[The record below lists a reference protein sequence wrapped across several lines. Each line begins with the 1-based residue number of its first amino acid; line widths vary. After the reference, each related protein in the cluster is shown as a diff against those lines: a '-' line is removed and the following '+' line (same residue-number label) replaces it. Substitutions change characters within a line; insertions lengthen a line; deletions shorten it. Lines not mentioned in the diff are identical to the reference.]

1 MMVDAGLRVVPAS
14 VDSYNA
20 SGPAATVVRAVRQQP
35 HNTRDPGIF
44 AILPDSIGL
53 IGLGAIGG
61 SLAWRATQAGV
72 KRVVGYSRSTADVIE
87 ALKRGAISEGADS
100 PQGAARGAAFVVL
113 AAPPSATLELIT
125 RAPSWL
131 APGAILSDVA
141 SVKAPVMEQARAAG
155 LAGRFAGA
163 HPLAGTHET
172 GFAAARPDL
181 FRNAVVY
188 VCSTGT
194 REGDGVAQAVASFW
208 ELVGES
214 QVVTIDATAHD
225 VQLAWTS
232 HLPQAVS
239 SALAVALGARALG
252 GVSYGA
258 GGRDTTRLAAS
269 DPDLW
274 AEILLANSGPVAEA
288 LAQTGAAMERLR
300 ALITAHDVTGLKAF
314 LAQGAAFRKGLD
326 R

>member
-1 MMVDAGLRVVPAS
+1 VPATA
-14 VDSYNA
+14 DSYNA
-20 SGPAATVVRAVRQQP
+20 SGPAATGVRTVRLRP
-35 HNTRDPGIF
+35 HNTCDPGIF
-44 AILPDSIGL
+44 AILPDSIGI

-100 PQGAARGAAFVVL
+100 PRAAARGAAFVVL
-113 AAPPSATLELIT
+113 ATPPSATLELID
-125 RAPSWL
+125 RASSWL
-131 APGAILSDVA
+131 APGAILSDVT
-141 SVKAPVMEQARAAG
+141 SIKAPVMDRARAAG
-155 LAGRFAGA
+155 LTARFAGA

-194 REGDGVAQAVASFW
+194 LEGDGVARTVGSFW

-214 QVVTIDATAHD
+214 QVVTIDAAAHD

-232 HLPQAVS
+232 HLPQAVA
-239 SALAVALGARALG
+239 SALAVALGERALG
-252 GVSYGA
+252 GVSVGS

-274 AEILLANSGPVAEA
+274 AEIFLANTGPVADA
-288 LAQTGAAMERLR
+288 LAQAGAAMERLR
-300 ALITAHDVTGLKAF
+300 ALVAARDSAGLKAF
-314 LAQGAAFRKGLD
+314 LAQGAAFRRGLE

>member
-1 MMVDAGLRVVPAS
+1 M
-14 VDSYNA
+14 
-20 SGPAATVVRAVRQQP
+20 
-35 HNTRDPGIF
+35 
-44 AILPDSIGL
+44 
-53 IGLGAIGG
+53 
-61 SLAWRATQAGV
+61 

-87 ALKRGAISEGADS
+87 ALRRGAITAGADS
-100 PQGAARGAAFVVL
+100 PQGAAREAAFVVL
-113 AAPPSATLELIT
+113 ATPPSATLELID

-141 SVKAPVMEQARAAG
+141 SIKVPVMERARAAG
-155 LAGRFAGA
+155 LASRFAGA
-163 HPLAGTHET
+163 HPLAGTHGT

-194 REGDGVAQAVASFW
+194 LEGDGVARSVGSFW

-214 QVVTIDATAHD
+214 QVVTIEATAHD

-239 SALAVALGARALG
+239 SALAVSLGARALG
-252 GVSYGA
+252 GVSFGP

-274 AEILLANSGPVAEA
+274 AEIFLANSGPVAEA
-288 LAQTGAAMERLR
+288 LAQAGAEMARLR
-300 ALITAHDVTGLKAF
+300 ALIAARDSTGLRAF